1 MTGLGKRQR
10 GLYTLQNST
19 QVALP
24 KSVSEVLSKSSSY
37 FPVNSVNSC
46 TSTSTSDV
54 FRLWHCRL
62 GHPSSQRLALMINI
76 VPELSSR
83 NNNKAFECNVC
94 PLAKQ
99 KRLPFPHS
107 VTTSSCFDLVH
118 ADIWG
123 PYSTP
128 SLTSSK
134 YFLTLVDDYSRC
146 TWVYLM
152 KQKSYASLLIQSFFN
167 MILNQFKTTI
177 KVLRTNNGPEF
188 AIDSF
193 YASKG
198 IVHQLSCVESPQQN
212 AVVERK
218 HQHLLNVARALRFQ
232 ASIPLKLWGDC
243 VLTAIY
249 LINRIPSSFLHDLTP
264 YERLLGHPPTSA
276 HLKTFGCLCFASTLS
291 RNRTKFDPRAKACI
305 FLGYPFGLKG
315 YKLYDLSTK
324 SCFIS
329 RDVVFRESIFPFKHW
344 VSKSVSTSLPITHS
358 MFPSQPLVSDST
370 KFLIPSVF
378 AEYSPPLS
386 FVDIAVPPDE
396 FPDLVHTNQ
405 VASNTDPDS
414 TFVSNAPVP
423 TSIVLPPIRRSTR
436 PHNPPS
442 YLHDYHCNLASAHV
456 LASASLTQSHEST
469 ATKSLG
475 IPYSLSSTLSCSKLS
490 TPHRVLSIAL
500 SVA

>member
-1 MTGLGKRQR
+1 
-10 GLYTLQNST
+10 
-19 QVALP
+19 
-24 KSVSEVLSKSSSY
+24 
-37 FPVNSVNSC
+37 
-46 TSTSTSDV
+46 
-54 FRLWHCRL
+54 
-62 GHPSSQRLALMINI
+62 MINI
-76 VPELSSR
+76 VPELSSC

-94 PLAKQ
+94 LLAKQ

-177 KVLRTNNGPEF
+177 KVLRIDNGPEF

-232 ASIPLKLWGDC
+232 ASLPLKLWGDC
-243 VLTAIY
+243 VLTATY

-264 YERLLGHPPTSA
+264 YEKLLGHPPTYA

-291 RNRTKFDPRAKACI
+291 RNITKFDPRAKACI
-305 FLGYPFGLKG
+305 FLRYPFGSKG

-324 SCFIS
+324 SCFSYLKMLSLGSLSFLSNIGS
-329 RDVVFRESIFPFKHW
+329 PNLYLLPFL
-344 VSKSVSTSLPITHS
+344 S
-358 MFPSQPLVSDST
+358 
-370 KFLIPSVF
+370 LIPCF
-378 AEYSPPLS
+378 HL
-386 FVDIAVPPDE
+386 
-396 FPDLVHTNQ
+396 
-405 VASNTDPDS
+405 
-414 TFVSNAPVP
+414 
-423 TSIVLPPIRRSTR
+423 
-436 PHNPPS
+436 
-442 YLHDYHCNLASAHV
+442 NL
-456 LASASLTQSHEST
+456 
-469 ATKSLG
+469 
-475 IPYSLSSTLSCSKLS
+475 
-490 TPHRVLSIAL
+490 
-500 SVA
+500 